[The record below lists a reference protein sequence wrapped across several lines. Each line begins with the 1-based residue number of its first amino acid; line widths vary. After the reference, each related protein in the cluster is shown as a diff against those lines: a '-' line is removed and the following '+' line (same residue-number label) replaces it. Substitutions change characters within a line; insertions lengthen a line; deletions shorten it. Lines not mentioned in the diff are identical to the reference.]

1 MKSWAIY
8 IDIEGFSE
16 VYLQNRVHAIG
27 GLRALMEGIY
37 AIGTTVCA
45 DTPDRLFVHQIS
57 DGFLISSEFG
67 RGSPH
72 LPIAIAVILMR
83 KALLAGCLT
92 KAGISEGE
100 GADIQGCYPDAIIQH
115 MRKGVVRLGA
125 GLMRVFPV
133 MGTDLINSHRI
144 TTKVRGSLL
153 LLDAQM
159 AQDHAISSVAL
170 PEFPDRVA
178 IDWIHVS
185 TSEIK
190 RVSQEAKISLV
201 DSDALEHL
209 LQNHAN
215 AANTTVP
222 EYDKWLKNTLKI
234 NGCGG
239 VSQ

>member
-1 MKSWAIY
+1 MMKSWAIY

-16 VYLQNRVHAIG
+16 IYREDRVRAIG

-45 DTPDRLFVHQIS
+45 DSPDRLFVHQIS

-67 RGSPH
+67 RGRPH

-125 GLMRVFPV
+125 GLMRLFPV
-133 MGTDLINSHRI
+133 MGTDLINSHHM

-159 AQDHAISSVAL
+159 AQGHTIRNIAL

-190 RVSQEAKISLV
+190 RVSEKADISLM
-201 DSDALEHL
+201 DSGALERL
-209 LQNHAN
+209 LRNHAN
-215 AANTTVP
+215 AAKTTVP
-222 EYDKWLKNTLKI
+222 EYNKWLENTLKL
-234 NGCGG
+234 NGCG
-239 VSQ
+239 